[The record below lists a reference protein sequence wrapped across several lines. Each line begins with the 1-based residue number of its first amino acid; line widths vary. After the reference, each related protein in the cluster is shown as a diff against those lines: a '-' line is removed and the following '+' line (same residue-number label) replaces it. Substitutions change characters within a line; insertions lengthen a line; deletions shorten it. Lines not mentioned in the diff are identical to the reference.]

1 MNRSI
6 LGIFFLAGTVLL
18 GCKKVEGEGGSS
30 TIHGV
35 VVEKK
40 MNSVGGVIASYPIGD
55 QDVFIIYG
63 ADDTFYDDKI
73 KYSMTKE
80 AHPFKSFF
88 IVDVEIETVNDRP
101 VLYKIKKLHSIED
114 INDETSSQQVSD
126 NLISSQNSFE

>member
-73 KYSMTKE
+73 QTSFDGSFEFKYLQPGTYKLFSYSECPSCPSGTKE
-80 AHPFKSFF
+80 VIQTIEIQKKKST
-88 IVDVEIETVNDRP
+88 VEADTIYILN
-101 VLYKIKKLHSIED
+101 Y
-114 INDETSSQQVSD
+114 
-126 NLISSQNSFE
+126 